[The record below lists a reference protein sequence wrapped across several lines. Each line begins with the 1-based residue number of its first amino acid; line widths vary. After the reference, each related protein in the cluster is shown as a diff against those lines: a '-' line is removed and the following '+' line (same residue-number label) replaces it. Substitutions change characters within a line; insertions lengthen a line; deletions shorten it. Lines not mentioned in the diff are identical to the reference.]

1 MKTRFGS
8 MVFATAMLATGAAS
22 ASTITLNLVASYDRA
37 GAFGLAYDGS
47 NIWWSSDG
55 GAIHEMTTSGVD
67 TGNVITGTTWS
78 ALAWDGNTNKI
89 AIVENNGIT
98 EYNRATT
105 GTQAASSL
113 NPVHTNIAG
122 GPNFL
127 TDGLDIQGSTLWWS
141 PDVSAVY
148 HSPLDGSGSATTFL
162 PSGAGGYSGVEY
174 LSVGSSNYV
183 FVVNDASNPRQLC
196 YHDAVTAT
204 EIGCTVLANSRYEDL
219 AFDGRYLYAADYYGN
234 RIDKIDV
241 LSDGG
246 SVFVPPTGGVP
257 EPTTWAM
264 LIVGFG
270 GIGAVMRRRRKEA
283 GLATI

>member
-1 MKTRFGS
+1 MKALFGS
-8 MVFATAMLATGAAS
+8 VAFAAVVFATGAAS
-22 ASTITLNLVASYDRA
+22 ASTISLNLVASYDRA
-37 GAFGLAYDGS
+37 GAFGLAFDGS
-47 NIWWSSDG
+47 NIWWSADNGS
-55 GAIHEMTTSGVD
+55 IHEMTTGGVD

-78 ALAWDGNTNKI
+78 ALAWNGATSKI

-98 EYNRATT
+98 EYDRATA
-105 GTQAASSL
+105 GSQASGSL

-127 TDGLDIQGSTLWWS
+127 TDGLDIQGNTLWWS

-174 LSVGSSNYV
+174 LSVGSSNYI
-183 FVVNDASNPRQLC
+183 FVVNDGSSPRQLC
-196 YHDAVTAT
+196 YHDAVTAV

-219 AFDGRYLYAADYYGN
+219 TFDGRYLYAADYYGN

-246 SVFVPPTGGVP
+246 SVFVPPSGGVP
-257 EPTTWAM
+257 EPATWAM
-264 LIVGFG
+264 MIIGLGGVGA
-270 GIGAVMRRRRKEA
+270 AVRRRRDQTGFNA
-283 GLATI
+283 I